1 MNMEE
6 RIFHSGDIVRHFK
19 REIVDPNT
27 SLYLYKIIGIAT
39 HSETREKM
47 MVYQAL
53 YDDCSLYVRPY
64 DMFVSEVDHEKYPK
78 IKQKY
83 RFEKTILTKKE
94 EEIISFLLKKK
105 EAV

>member
-1 MNMEE
+1 MEE
-6 RIFHSGDIVRHFK
+6 RTFHPGDIVKHFK
-19 REIVDPNT
+19 RETVSHDT

-53 YDDCSLYVRPY
+53 YDDCSLYCRPY
-64 DMFVSEVDHEKYPK
+64 DMFASEVDHEKYPN

-83 RFEKTILTKKE
+83 RFEKTILNKRE
-94 EEIISFLLKKK
+94 EEIIASLPKRK
-105 EAV
+105 EEK